1 MIPSKIFQVISGDV
15 WFQEG
20 RCSTPHNVSH
30 RVEKGR
36 SPKAKSTATSG
47 RLKGSWKN
55 RRFLE
60 GIGRIG
66 NPKLSSTLRHQDTHP
81 QSGWRTKCPFEWS
94 CTLRLNFG
102 DLSPPKS
109 LGPLNLLGWV
119 NWWSDDVSSLVGII
133 SDLSGPEF
141 PSWKQ
146 SNAPPRTC
154 GLILVLFMLGLH
166 MPRHHQHCCH
176 SCHLSC

>member
-1 MIPSKIFQVISGDV
+1 MIPSKIFQVRSGDV

-36 SPKAKSTATSG
+36 SPRAKSTATSG

-94 CTLRLNFG
+94 CTLRLNLG
-102 DLSPPKS
+102 DLSPPEIVK
-109 LGPLNLLGWV
+109 LGPLEPTGLSQLMVRWCVFTSWNHLRSEWPWISKLKAKQRPSKNMWIDTGSV
-119 NWWSDDVSSLVGII
+119 HVG
-133 SDLSGPEF
+133 
-141 PSWKQ
+141 PSY
-146 SNAPPRTC
+146 A
-154 GLILVLFMLGLH
+154 
-166 MPRHHQHCCH
+166 
-176 SCHLSC
+176 